1 MKRRIIVTLVFVL
14 AIGLCGGLVWFN
26 FFRDK
31 MITQFFANMQRPP
44 VVVTAVDAGT
54 REWTPGISAIGTAR
68 AENGVELAVQIS
80 GLVREIRFN
89 ANDKVKKGDLL
100 VQIDDQVERADL
112 IDADAAVKLA
122 EANLERA
129 TTLKTRGF
137 NTETSYD
144 QAVAQLATAR
154 SRLQRI
160 QAVIDQKALKA
171 PFPGVI
177 GISRINPGQYL
188 QVGTQVATLQNLD
201 TMKVDFT
208 VPEQAATNVK
218 IGQPVRFGATEGD
231 LSLKGK
237 IIGIDPRVDPQTR
250 LVSVQAGLDESN
262 SGIVVPG
269 QFLRVRID
277 LPAERNILTVPQ
289 TAVVSSLYGDYVFV
303 AEDNTA
309 TPPKLVAKQLFVKV
323 GRREGPNVEIIS
335 GVESGQKVITSGQN
349 KIQAGAP
356 VKIDNSIDLSKIAS
370 GRSERNRELH

>member
-1 MKRRIIVTLVFVL
+1 
-14 AIGLCGGLVWFN
+14 
-26 FFRDK
+26 
-31 MITQFFANMQRPP
+31 
-44 VVVTAVDAGT
+44 
-54 REWTPGISAIGTAR
+54 
-68 AENGVELAVQIS
+68 
-80 GLVREIRFN
+80 
-89 ANDKVKKGDLL
+89 
-100 VQIDDQVERADL
+100 
-112 IDADAAVKLA
+112 
-122 EANLERA
+122 
-129 TTLKTRGF
+129 
-137 NTETSYD
+137 
-144 QAVAQLATAR
+144 
-154 SRLQRI
+154 
-160 QAVIDQKALKA
+160 
-171 PFPGVI
+171 
-177 GISRINPGQYL
+177 
-188 QVGTQVATLQNLD
+188 
-201 TMKVDFT
+201 MKVDFT

-250 LVSVQAGLDESN
+250 LVSVQAGLDESD

-335 GVESGQKVITSGQN
+335 GVEAGQKVITSGQN

-370 GRSERNRELH
+370 GR